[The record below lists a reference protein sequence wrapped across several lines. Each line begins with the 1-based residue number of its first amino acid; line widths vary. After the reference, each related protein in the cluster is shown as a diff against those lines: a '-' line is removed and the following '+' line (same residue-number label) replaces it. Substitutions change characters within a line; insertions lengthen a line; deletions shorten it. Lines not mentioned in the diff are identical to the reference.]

1 MDMRTKI
8 VRSLVA
14 AAAFVAA
21 AGTGNVA
28 GATVA
33 SDQPGAIL
41 VFPKI
46 VVDTTTPAKTPR
58 GNIDSIIRISNT
70 STEPVTLK
78 CYYVNANGH
87 CRGAETIICDP
98 YDPAAVNLCAPD
110 APCDPG
116 WQETDF
122 VVQITARQPVAW
134 LASQGSNLCEQ
145 SADPNIPCF
154 PLSGSRPSLTGQ
166 TNQDSRV
173 PPVPENPFIGHLKCI
188 AVDRNEV
195 PVEKNV
201 LKGEVLMVRS
211 NEDDLDVQAY
221 NAIGIRAIPGRNDGD
236 NILVIGGTPA
246 CFEGTRQGSACSV
259 NADCPGGRCR
269 YPEYQGCPN
278 ILILDHFFEGANDP
292 ISGEKINSTLT
303 MVPCSEDYELQNPVA
318 APIQFLVFN
327 EFEQRFSTSRT
338 INCFHEFR
346 LFDIDGA
353 TPGEVRSIFS
363 AAVNGTLTGQT
374 RIRGVAVP
382 GGGPRVGYTWL
393 GIAEEFREGAG
404 SAAFNIHYHG
414 SRPQSD
420 FIHMP

>member
-1 MDMRTKI
+1 M
-8 VRSLVA
+8 S
-14 AAAFVAA
+14 A
-21 AGTGNVA
+21 AGIARVLLPVA
-28 GATVA
+28 LFVGTVMAATDSRANVA

-46 VVDTTTPAKTPR
+46 IVDALDPPQTVR

-70 STEPVTLK
+70 STEPVTVK

-87 CRGAETIICDP
+87 CQGAPNVICDP
-98 YDPAAVNLCAPD
+98 YNPDTVSPCAPE
-110 APCDPG
+110 ASCIPG

-122 VVQITARQPVAW
+122 VVHITARQPVAW
-134 LASQGSNLCEQ
+134 LASQGGNLCEQ
-145 SADPNIPCF
+145 SPDPSLPCF
-154 PLSGSRPSLTGQ
+154 PLGGQRAGFGGQ
-166 TNQDSRV
+166 TNRDSRV

-195 PVEKNV
+195 PVEQNV
-201 LKGEVLMVRS
+201 LKGEVIMVRS

-221 NAIGIRAIPGRNDGD
+221 NAIGIRAIEGRNDGD
-236 NILVIGGTPA
+236 NTLVIGGVA
-246 CFEGTRQGSACSV
+246 ECIGGTRAGARCTG
-259 NADCPGGRCR
+259 DGECPNGRCR
-269 YPEYQGCPN
+269 LPEYEGCPN

-292 ISGEKINSTLT
+292 VSGAKVNTTLT
-303 MVPCSEDYELQNPVA
+303 LVPCTEDYELQIPVE
-318 APIQFLVFN
+318 APLQFLVFN
-327 EFEQRFSTSRT
+327 EFEQRFSTSRRV
-338 INCFHEFR
+338 NCFHEFR

-353 TPGEVRSIFS
+353 SPGEVRSIFS

-374 RIRGVAVP
+374 RIRGVVVP
-382 GGGPRVGYTWL
+382 GSSGRLGYTWL